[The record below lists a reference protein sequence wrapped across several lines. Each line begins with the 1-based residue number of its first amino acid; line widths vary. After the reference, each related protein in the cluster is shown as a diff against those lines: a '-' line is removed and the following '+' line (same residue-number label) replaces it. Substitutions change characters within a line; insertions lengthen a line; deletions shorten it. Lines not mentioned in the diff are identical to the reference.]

1 MFFASAPERA
11 ELEHDRL
18 GEHVGRDVVLGAAL
32 GERLD
37 LLGGAGEVAHPHAR
51 AHGLGEG
58 RSVEDPARAVGREHR
73 RRQLGVAEPDQPV
86 GIVLEDPEAVLVRE
100 LDQPLALGGRERASG
115 GVVEVGDHV
124 GELHR
129 AAGER
134 RLEGVQ
140 VEPVRLQRHRHQLRA
155 RTAEQQQG
163 AVVGGLLDDHAIAGL
178 DHVAEEQRRGLH
190 RAVGDHHLPGVD
202 PVELGGDPLAE
213 PGMADPGAVGERL
226 LPVVGE
232 RSVRR
237 LADGRGGQD
246 VGARG
251 ASGEADHVG
260 GHAATIAT

>member
-1 MFFASAPERA
+1 M
-11 ELEHDRL
+11 
-18 GEHVGRDVVLGAAL
+18 LGAAL

-37 LLGGAGEVAHPHAR
+37 LLGGPGEVADPHAR
-51 AHGLGEG
+51 ADRLGER
-58 RSVEDPARAVGREHR
+58 RSVDHPARRVGREHR

-86 GIVLEDPEAVLVRE
+86 RVVLEDPEAVLGGE
-100 LDQPLALGGRERASG
+100 LDEPLALGGRERAAG

-134 RLEGVQ
+134 RLERVE
-140 VEPVRLQRHRHQLRA
+140 VEPVGLQRHRDQLGA
-155 RTAEQQQG
+155 GAPEQQQG
-163 AVVGGLLDDHAIAGL
+163 AVVGGLLDDHPVAGL

-190 RAVGDHHLPGVD
+190 RAVGDHHLAGVD
-202 PVELGGDPLAE
+202 PVELARDPLAE
-213 PGMADPGAVGERL
+213 PRMADPGSVGERL

-232 RSVRR
+232 RSVGR
-237 LADGRGGQD
+237 LADGGGGQD